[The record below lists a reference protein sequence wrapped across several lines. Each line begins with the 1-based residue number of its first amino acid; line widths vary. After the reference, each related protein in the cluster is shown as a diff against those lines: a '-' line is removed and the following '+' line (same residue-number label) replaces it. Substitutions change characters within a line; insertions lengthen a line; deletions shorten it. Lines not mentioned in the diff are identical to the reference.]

1 MENIASY
8 ESCELNLDKLGSR
21 IIVYGSTGSGKTT
34 LFVDALTAAFF
45 KKAYGEMD
53 PSSAWWILRSG
64 SGKPARVEVDFE
76 VDGVRYRVKRIFYPD
91 KRSQAWLYMVDDSGG
106 VQRVIAST
114 VQAVD
119 AEIEKLVKL
128 DYRTFLYTL
137 LIRQGEVAG
146 IIGRGVSPSQRREVF
161 MKAFGIDFGIQRDEA
176 KKLRDSYY
184 LRVEQLRSELSKL
197 RTYTTRLDDL
207 KKLLASIELELAS
220 VSGEISKLRIELD
233 RLDEEIRRG
242 EEMRS
247 SLSRELG
254 WLEAAY
260 SKLRE
265 SVEKLNELRSRREQ
279 FIRGWERYPVLK
291 SEREKLRYRIDIL
304 EKLYDRMVEYEK
316 LKSIASTMELAMKLS
331 KSLKIRL
338 EELRNSYDELSHR
351 VELLGRI
358 EEERVRIL
366 DSIEKIQKEVV
377 SLEEQLRF
385 ITTSST
391 ELSKS
396 DSCPVCGSKLT
407 DTVRDNLRKRLL
419 EEAEKLREVMEERR
433 LVLNVL
439 KERVREC
446 EARITALTQAK
457 GAIKPIEEEMERIRV
472 ELSRLPTDEEEYSKV
487 KQRLLS
493 MESELRSILGFTYSG
508 LDEFNK
514 KLDELRSIYRS
525 IDDEIK
531 KLEYSQMVVKDLDD
545 EIARIEHTLA
555 DIGRIEKAL
564 NDVKAKISS
573 IEYTLKDLTKQRD
586 ELASKLESY
595 IGRYEELRLR
605 KKDVEDSIS
614 ECMKYLEEASRLE
627 KELKDT
633 LHKYNVYRI
642 LYEKVFHDKGFP
654 IYLLHEIISS
664 VEYWSRIYLSKL
676 LPRFDLKIDV
686 SSEGD
691 ITIKVYSDGVERELS
706 TYSGGEATLIGFAIR
721 LGIAKTIAERRGV
734 RSFKTLIVD
743 EGFGPLSGEFRMH
756 LLELLRE
763 FSTDYEKIIVISHI
777 EDIQDSDIF
786 TDAIYVDKDDYGRSR
801 ITLVGRV
808 FSKA

>member
-1 MENIASY
+1 
-8 ESCELNLDKLGSR
+8 
-21 IIVYGSTGSGKTT
+21 
-34 LFVDALTAAFF
+34 
-45 KKAYGEMD
+45 MD

-91 KRSQAWLYMVDDSGG
+91 KRSQAWLYMVDSGGG
-106 VQRVIAST
+106 VQRTVAST

-161 MKAFGIDFGIQRDEA
+161 MKAFGIDFGRQREEA
-176 KKLRDSYY
+176 KKLRDLYY
-184 LRVEQLRSELSKL
+184 LRVEQIRSEISKL
-197 RTYTTRLDDL
+197 RTYTMRFNEL

-220 VSGEISKLRIELD
+220 VSEEVSKLRIELD
-233 RLDEEIRRG
+233 RLNEEIRRS
-242 EEMRS
+242 EEIRS

-265 SVEKLNELRSRREQ
+265 SIEKLNELRSRREQ

-316 LKSIASTMELAMKLS
+316 LKSAASTMELAVKLS
-331 KSLKIRL
+331 RSLKTRL
-338 EELRNSYDELSHR
+338 EELRNSYTELSHR
-351 VELLGRI
+351 VELLGRM
-358 EEERVRIL
+358 EEERMRIL
-366 DSIEKIQKEVV
+366 DSIEKIQEEVA

-385 ITTSST
+385 ITKSST

-407 DTVRDNLRKRLL
+407 DTVRDNLRRHLL
-419 EEAEKLREVMEERR
+419 EEAEKLRGVIEERR

-439 KERVREC
+439 KERIREC
-446 EARITALTQAK
+446 EARITVLTQAK

-472 ELSRLPTDEEEYSKV
+472 ELGRLPTDEEYSKIR
-487 KQRLLS
+487 QRLLS
-493 MESELRSILGFTYSG
+493 MESEFRSILGFTYSG
-508 LDEFNK
+508 LDEFNRR
-514 KLDELRSIYRS
+514 LDELRTLYRS
-525 IDDEIK
+525 IDDEVR

-545 EIARIEHTLA
+545 EIARIEHAIA
-555 DIGRIEKAL
+555 DTGRIEKSL
-564 NDVKAKISS
+564 NDVKARISS
-573 IEYTLKDLTKQRD
+573 VEYMLKDLMKRRD
-586 ELASKLESY
+586 ELSSKLESY

-605 KKDVEDSIS
+605 KKDIEDSIS
-614 ECMKYLEEASRLE
+614 ECTRYLEEISRLE
-627 KELKDT
+627 NELKDT

-654 IYLLHEIISS
+654 IYLLHEVISS

-691 ITIKVYSDGVERELS
+691 ITIKVYSDGAERELS

-721 LGIAKTIAERRGV
+721 LGIAKTLAERRGV
-734 RSFKTLIVD
+734 RSFKTLIID

-777 EDIQDSDIF
+777 EDIQNSDIF

-801 ITLVGRV
+801 ITLVSV
-808 FSKA
+808 